1 MKITVAVEH
10 KEEIDLFRL
19 FTVLQKLINDD
30 DGNYE
35 MTVGQMHIR
44 LETW

>member
-1 MKITVAVEH
+1 VKITVAVEH

-19 FTVLQKLINDD
+19 FNVLHKLIEDD

-35 MTVGQMHIR
+35 MTVGKMEVR

>member
-1 MKITVAVEH
+1 MKITIAVEH
-10 KEEIDLFRL
+10 KEELDLFRL
-19 FTVLQKLINDD
+19 FNVLQKLIADD

-35 MTVGQMHIR
+35 MRVGHMDIR